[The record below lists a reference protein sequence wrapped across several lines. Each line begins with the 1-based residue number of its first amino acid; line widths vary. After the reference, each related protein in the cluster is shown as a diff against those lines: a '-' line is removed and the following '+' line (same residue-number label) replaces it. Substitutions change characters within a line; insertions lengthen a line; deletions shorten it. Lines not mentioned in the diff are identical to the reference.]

1 MKSFIATV
9 ATAVSVASAK
19 TMEPH
24 MFETK
29 NTYGATMWFMD
40 GLIYGLSGTMHWD
53 QLSKCQGAFENAIQ
67 DYFTATSLIKQ
78 GKNARGSAI
87 LMKAW

>member
-9 ATAVSVASAK
+9 ATAVSVASFAQAAR
-19 TMEPH
+19 EPH
-24 MFETK
+24 MFETTK
-29 NTYGATMWFMD
+29 PIDATMWFMD

-67 DYFTATSLIKQ
+67 DYFTATSLIK
-78 GKNARGSAI
+78 
-87 LMKAW
+87 